1 MEILELIYIN
11 VMAQDNRKEKLNVG
25 KGELVNEARE
35 GSSINTRG
43 TTKARERTRNFL
55 KLLRGMR

>member
-43 TTKARERTRNFL
+43 TTKARERTRTS
-55 KLLRGMR
+55 